1 MNRTIAFDI
10 IFWIAGV
17 LVISLIYMSGCD
29 SFAVAFLY
37 SSLMLPA
44 MLMAN
49 ILYKQISFENR
60 MQGIKNAIW
69 LGCAVVVTAYF
80 GLCLSGWYL
89 DKFAVGNIF
98 MLNPVLIIF
107 SIGSLCALN
116 YLLREKIFKKKLEQ
130 EAEESVEFTSERRK
144 ISLQISKIKYIESND
159 SEVWVRCTG
168 GESYRTKMN
177 ISRWEEFLSPKFVRV
192 HRSFLVNKAHI
203 LSWEATQVHLPD
215 EAIPI
220 SRKYR
225 EI

>member
-60 MQGIKNAIW
+60 MQGIKNAVW

-130 EAEESVEFTSERRK
+130 EVEESVEFTSERRK

-203 LSWEATQVHLPD
+203 LSWEATQVHLSD

>member
-1 MNRTIAFDI
+1 M
-10 IFWIAGV
+10 
-17 LVISLIYMSGCD
+17 ISLIYMSGCD

-49 ILYKQISFENR
+49 ILYKQISFDNR
-60 MQGIKNAIW
+60 LQGIKNSIW

-89 DKFAVGNIF
+89 DKFSVGNIF

-116 YLLREKIFKKKLEQ
+116 YLLREKIFKLKLEPQ
-130 EAEESVEFTSERRK
+130 ADESIEFTSERRK
-144 ISLQISKIKYIESND
+144 ISIQVSKIKYIESND
-159 SEVWVRCTG
+159 SEVWVRCIG

-177 ISRWEEFLSPKFVRV
+177 ISRWEEFLSSKFIRV
-192 HRSFLVNKAHI
+192 HRSFLVNREHI
-203 LSWEATQVHLPD
+203 LSWESTMVHLA
-215 EAIPI
+215 EENIPI

-225 EI
+225 DTNQY